1 MSAGTHFLPDRNAL
15 SKFSKKVSGRI
26 ADGRFICRGLK
37 GLAIFGM
44 ASTKASRHAFCIALK
59 MFPHTRIDMPID
71 LQPNHSIGLKLECKA
86 VMIIG

>member
-15 SKFSKKVSGRI
+15 SKFGKKVSGRI
-26 ADGRFICRGLK
+26 ADGRFICHGLK
-37 GLAIFGM
+37 GLAISGM
-44 ASTKASRHAFCIALK
+44 ASTKASRHAFLHSPK

-71 LQPNHSIGLKLECKA
+71 LQPNHCIGLKLECKA